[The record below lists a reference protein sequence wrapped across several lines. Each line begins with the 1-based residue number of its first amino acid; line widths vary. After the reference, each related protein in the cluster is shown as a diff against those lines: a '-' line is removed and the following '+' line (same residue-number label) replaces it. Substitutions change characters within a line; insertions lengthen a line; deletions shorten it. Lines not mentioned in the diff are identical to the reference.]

1 MVEELGPVVG
11 VGGGAE
17 DVHHHEVLDVV
28 LFPPRLLQL
37 VDIIPAITC
46 IEYDHLEEP
55 DTLADLQIL
64 SIFLIM
70 GMFTSSSFSLLGL
83 RLEVESG
90 LSPDRVASLETLFG
104 SESSGSR
111 CKCPNHFNLLCCI
124 VIVHGT
130 ELHLLYRL
138 VFFILFVLSIC
149 LKKFL

>member
-1 MVEELGPVVG
+1 MAAHSGPVVEQLGPVVG

-104 SESSGSR
+104 SE
-111 CKCPNHFNLLCCI
+111 
-124 VIVHGT
+124 
-130 ELHLLYRL
+130 Y
-138 VFFILFVLSIC
+138 
-149 LKKFL
+149 

>member
-1 MVEELGPVVG
+1 MVEQLGPVVG

-37 VDIIPAITC
+37 VDIISAITC

-70 GMFTSSSFSLLGL
+70 GMFTSSSCSLLGL
-83 RLEVESG
+83 TVEVERA
-90 LSPDRVASLETLFG
+90 LSPDEVTSLGGGDIFCT
-104 SESSGSR
+104 
-111 CKCPNHFNLLCCI
+111 
-124 VIVHGT
+124 
-130 ELHLLYRL
+130 YRL
-138 VFFILFVLSIC
+138 QYTLYLLVNDTTEFFIMQDILIFCKIV
-149 LKKFL
+149 F